1 MMQVLEI
8 VDTSSGSSGSGV
20 LKWGEESSESSSGLL
35 SWLEDP
41 GSWMFCGVLSDSSTV
56 LDMNPVSGKPWSS
69 SSDSGLDIF
78 SVESSGSDWFLIF
91 RGC

>member
-1 MMQVLEI
+1 MVSCTVVGVEWRIVMQVLEI

-41 GSWMFCGVLSDSSTV
+41 GSWMFCGV
-56 LDMNPVSGKPWSS
+56 
-69 SSDSGLDIF
+69 
-78 SVESSGSDWFLIF
+78 GSYNTHLE
-91 RGC
+91 C

>member
-78 SVESSGSDWFLIF
+78 SVESSGSGWLLIF